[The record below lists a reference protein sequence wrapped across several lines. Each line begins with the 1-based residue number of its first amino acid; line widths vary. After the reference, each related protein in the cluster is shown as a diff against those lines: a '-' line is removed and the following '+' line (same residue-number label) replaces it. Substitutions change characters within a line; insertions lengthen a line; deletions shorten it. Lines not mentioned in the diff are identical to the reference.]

1 LPNRVAAF
9 SGPPLVYAAGRIAY
23 VSRNDNDGATLSV
36 TDLSSRFRDHAAF
49 HAPEQLESFAFDGSR
64 LAFAHT
70 RYRPDQGA
78 ADDGL
83 RSICVGDR
91 ILVQDTAS
99 VIEVHPATA
108 PGRLP
113 TASLPLAA
121 PYRSPAAERP
131 ECPYRD

>member
-1 LPNRVAAF
+1 M
-9 SGPPLVYAAGRIAY
+9 
-23 VSRNDNDGATLSV
+23 SRNDDGGATLSV
-36 TDLSSRFRDHAAF
+36 TDLSGRSRDHAAF
-49 HAPEQLESFAFDGSR
+49 QAPEQLESFAFDGAQ

-70 RYRPDQGA
+70 RYRPDRGA
-78 ADDGL
+78 DDDGL

-91 ILVQDTAS
+91 ILVQETAS
-99 VIEVHPATA
+99 VIEVHPLTA

-113 TASLPLAA
+113 TTSLPQAA